1 MCTNY
6 RPSSR
11 ELVESY
17 FDVAPPKTAFRE
29 EVYPG
34 HEAPIIR
41 LAKENEKP
49 SAVRECVPAVFGLI
63 PIWSKDGK
71 NYRHTYNARS
81 VFAKVSYRN
90 AWKKR
95 QFCIVPMN
103 AFYEP
108 NYESGKPVRWRI
120 ERQDRAPFGVAA
132 IYDYWK
138 NPTGDWITSFSLLT
152 VNADN
157 HRVMGRFHAP
167 SDEKRSIVA
176 INPPFFDEWL
186 TASTDEALSF
196 FAPVVAASF
205 TTVPDPKATK
215 AKSPPSRDA
224 TAAAAAAE

>member
-6 RPSSR
+6 RPTSR

-17 FDVAPPKTAFRE
+17 FNAAPPKMTFRV

-41 LAKENEKP
+41 LAQENGKP
-49 SAVRECVPAVFGLI
+49 TTARECVPAVFGLI

-71 NYRHTYNARS
+71 NFRHTYNARS
-81 VFAKVSYRN
+81 DSVFDKVSYRN

-120 ERQDRAPFGVAA
+120 ERKDHAPFGVAA

-138 NPTGDWITSFSLLT
+138 SPTDDWITSFSLLT
-152 VNADN
+152 VNADD
-157 HRVMGRFHAP
+157 HPVMGRFHP
-167 SDEKRSIVA
+167 PGDEKRSIVA
-176 INPPFFDEWL
+176 IDPACYGDWL
-186 TASTDEALSF
+186 KATTDEALSF
-196 FAPVVAASF
+196 FAPIAANAF
-205 TTVPDPKATK
+205 TTAPDPKATK
-215 AKSPPSRDA
+215 TKLTPTSD
-224 TAAAAAAE
+224 AAAAE